1 MKFDIKSVLVL
12 PLGFRRLFALCAV
25 FALVGGQVLKA
36 NLDPQ
41 AEAILKKARQ
51 FISDEPTLNGVRSLR
66 FEGTI
71 TNPDGK
77 TGKISISLQ
86 QPYKLM
92 QSIQHDNG
100 MVDEFGLNDYE
111 GWLKRFKTDNPEVY
125 ALMPVDVARLKRLRA
140 NTYEGLNFFSTKT
153 NYGRKIEYLGK
164 EDLDGKPVEVVKI
177 LYGSAIFVRYF
188 DEETGELL
196 LSEIENGE
204 RIQEQGELM
213 VSGIRFPKYLITFRG
228 DEQISHLEFN
238 KIEVNPVFE
247 DSLFTQPPLP
257 SLRKK

>member
-1 MKFDIKSVLVL
+1 MNFDSKSVINS
-12 PLGFRRLFALCAV
+12 PAGFRHVYMICVVFVLAV
-25 FALVGGQVLKA
+25 GNTLSA

-51 FISDEPTLNGVRSLR
+51 FISDESTLNRVNSLR

-71 TNPDGK
+71 KDPEGK
-77 TGKISISLQ
+77 TGKIVISLQ
-86 QPYKLM
+86 KPYKLL
-92 QSIQHDNG
+92 QSIHHENG
-100 MVDEFGLNDYE
+100 VVDEFGLNDYE
-111 GWLKRFKTDNPEVY
+111 GWLKRFKAEAPDVY
-125 ALMPVDVARLKRLRA
+125 ALMPVDVVRLKRLRA
-140 NTYEGLNFFSTKT
+140 NTFEGLNFFSTKT
-153 NYGRKIEYLGK
+153 SFGRKIEYQGK
-164 EDLDGKPVEVVKI
+164 QELDGKSVEVVKI
-177 LYGSAIFVRYF
+177 LYGSAVFIRYF
-188 DEETGELL
+188 DTETGELL

-213 VSGIRFPKYLITFRG
+213 VDGIRFPKFLVTFNG

-238 KIEVNPVFE
+238 SIQVNPDFE

>member
-1 MKFDIKSVLVL
+1 MMFNIKSVAVL
-12 PLGFRRLFALCAV
+12 PFGFRRLFALSAV
-25 FALVGGQVLKA
+25 FAVIGGQVLTA
-36 NLDPQ
+36 NLDPR

-51 FISDEPTLNGVRSLR
+51 FISDEPTLNSVSSLR

-71 TNPDGK
+71 TNPDGNV
-77 TGKISISLQ
+77 GKIVISLQ
-86 QPYKLM
+86 QPYKLL
-92 QSIQHDNG
+92 QTIQHENG
-100 MVDEFGLNDYE
+100 LVDEFGLNDYE
-111 GWLKRFKTDNPEVY
+111 GWLKRFKVDNPEVY

-140 NTYEGLNFFSTKT
+140 NTYEGLNFFTTKT

-164 EDLDGKPVEVVKI
+164 QELDGKAVEVVKI
-177 LYGSAIFVRYF
+177 LYGSAIFIRYF
-188 DEETGELL
+188 DEKTGELL

-213 VSGIRFPKYLITFRG
+213 VSGIRFPKYLVTFNG

-238 KIEVNPVFE
+238 KIEVNPVFD